1 MSKSKKKKPKK
12 PKVKAK
18 KPTAIAAKLL
28 QQDQQAQS
36 GRAAFGGGAG
46 KLNTSAKTFA
56 THRSKNG

>member
-18 KPTAIAAKLL
+18 KPTAIASKLL
-28 QQDQQAQS
+28 QNDQQAQS
-36 GRAAFGGGAG
+36 GRSAFGGSSG
-46 KLNTSAKTFA
+46 KANTTAKTFA